1 MTPRLLGE
9 LLAKIVTA
17 SAGLAPSLA
26 RLAKKGRKLNVNH
39 DGS

>member
-26 RLAKKGRKLNVNH
+26 RVVGEKGP
-39 DGS
+39 